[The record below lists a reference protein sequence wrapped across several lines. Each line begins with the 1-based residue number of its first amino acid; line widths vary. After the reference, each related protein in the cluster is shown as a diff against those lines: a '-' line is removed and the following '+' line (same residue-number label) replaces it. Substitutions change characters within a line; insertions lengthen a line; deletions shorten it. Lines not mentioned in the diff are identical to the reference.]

1 MAQPLI
7 GLSVNFAL
15 NMQREKFRVEIRKN
29 KIENFL
35 NGKRFA
41 DLPLDFEKENQK
53 LHALQENIPS
63 LEVFFSLS
71 M

>member
-41 DLPLDFEKENQK
+41 DLPLDLEKENQK
-53 LHALQENIPS
+53 LLALQENIPS
-63 LEVFFSLS
+63 LEVF
-71 M
+71 